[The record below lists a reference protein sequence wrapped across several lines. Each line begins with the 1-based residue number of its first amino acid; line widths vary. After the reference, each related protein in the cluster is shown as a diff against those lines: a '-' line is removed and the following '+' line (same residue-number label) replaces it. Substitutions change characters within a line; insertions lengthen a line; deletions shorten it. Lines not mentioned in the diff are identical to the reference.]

1 MGEQTTAS
9 SVHEV
14 LAVEPVIRRVIAA
27 RTANAADVDDL
38 VQDCL
43 ERLLVAHQR
52 LAPEAVL
59 PYAVVTAR
67 NLVSSNARTAMRRAA
82 AAPRLHDAS
91 EPDRP
96 EEVLLAGEA
105 RRAMTAALARLSD
118 AERQD
123 LLAYHGLG
131 GAESA
136 ATPPARGALRVR
148 MARTRAKLR
157 LEYLLAYR
165 HLELPTPQCR
175 GVLLAISAGDTR
187 RQRQLDMGQHLLDC
201 ETCATLSEPLDRRSV
216 ALTAIAIPGALV
228 AWLARQTRAHP
239 VHTAAGVAAG
249 SAVVAAAAVLAPR
262 IAAPE
267 QHAQASASASSPAPR
282 PAAVISNLS
291 IGGRPVSDA
300 TAGRSIRS
308 MIGEHASAS
317 GAVVVAAVTRN
328 GFWIGSVRGRIWVEL
343 TGPLRPL
350 RVGAGDRVR
359 FGGTVV
365 GNSQSFPSQVG
376 LTSRSDADLLTR
388 QGAHL
393 AVSTTSISVTH
404 ELPVLKRFELA

>member
-1 MGEQTTAS
+1 MTAS

-14 LAVEPVIRRVIAA
+14 LAVEPVVRRVIAA
-27 RTANAADVDDL
+27 RTVNAGDVDDL

-67 NLVSSNARTAMRRAA
+67 NLVSSNARTAMRLAA

-96 EEVLLAGEA
+96 EELLLAGEA

-123 LLAYHGLG
+123 LMAYHGLG
-131 GAESA
+131 AAVDA
-136 ATPPARGALRVR
+136 ATPPTRGALRVR

-187 RQRQLDMGQHLLDC
+187 RQRQLDAAQHLLDC

-216 ALTAIAIPGALV
+216 ALTAIAVPGALV
-228 AWLARQTRAHP
+228 GWLARQARVHP

-249 SAVVAAAAVLAPR
+249 SAVVAAASVLGPRLAGAPVPAGPVR
-262 IAAPE
+262 VSAPP
-267 QHAQASASASSPAPR
+267 SSPASRSVP
-282 PAAVISNLS
+282 VISNLS

-300 TAGRSIRS
+300 KAEHSIRS
-308 MIGEHASAS
+308 MVGEHADAS
-317 GAVVVAAVTRN
+317 GIVVVAAVTRN
-328 GFWIGSVRGRIWVEL
+328 GFWIGSARARIWVEL
-343 TGPLRPL
+343 VGPLRPL
-350 RVGAGDRVR
+350 RVRAGDRVS
-359 FGGTVV
+359 FGGAVV
-365 GNSQSFPSQVG
+365 GNSPSFPGQVG
-376 LTSRSDADLLTR
+376 LTSRGDAELLSR

-393 AVSTTSISVTH
+393 AVSTTSISVT
-404 ELPVLKRFELA
+404 PRS

>member
-1 MGEQTTAS
+1 MTAS

-27 RTANAADVDDL
+27 RAANAADVDDL

-52 LAPEAVL
+52 LTPEAVL

-82 AAPRLHDAS
+82 VAPRLHDAR

-118 AERQD
+118 TERQD
-123 LLAYHGLG
+123 LLSYHGM
-131 GAESA
+131 GAAEGA

-175 GVLLAISAGDTR
+175 GVLLSISAGDTR
-187 RQRQLDMGQHLLDC
+187 RQRELEAAQHLLDC
-201 ETCATLSEPLDRRSV
+201 DTCATLSEPLDRRSV
-216 ALTAIAIPGALV
+216 ALTAIAIPGALL
-228 AWLARQTRAHP
+228 AWFARLARAHP
-239 VHTAAGVAAG
+239 VQTTAGVAAG
-249 SAVVAAAAVLAPR
+249 SAVVAAAAVLGPR
-262 IAAPE
+262 LAADPPSPVGHV
-267 QHAQASASASSPAPR
+267 QVSAPAP
-282 PAAVISNLS
+282 
-291 IGGRPVSDA
+291 GRLRSSA
-300 TAGRSIRS
+300 TCPSAG
-308 MIGEHASAS
+308 
-317 GAVVVAAVTRN
+317 
-328 GFWIGSVRGRIWVEL
+328 
-343 TGPLRPL
+343 
-350 RVGAGDRVR
+350 
-359 FGGTVV
+359 
-365 GNSQSFPSQVG
+365 FPSAMRRPGVPCC
-376 LTSRSDADLLTR
+376 R
-388 QGAHL
+388 
-393 AVSTTSISVTH
+393 
-404 ELPVLKRFELA
+404 

>member
-1 MGEQTTAS
+1 VGEQTTAS
-9 SVHEV
+9 SVGEV
-14 LAVEPVIRRVIAA
+14 LAAEPVVRRVIAA
-27 RTANAADVDDL
+27 RAANAADVDDL

-43 ERLLVAHQR
+43 ERLLVARQR
-52 LAPEAVL
+52 LAPEAIL

-96 EEVLLAGEA
+96 EDVLLAGES

-123 LLAYHGLG
+123 LMAYHGLS
-131 GAESA
+131 ATESA

-165 HLELPTPQCR
+165 HVELPTPQCR

-187 RQRQLDMGQHLLDC
+187 RQRQLNAAQHLLDC

-228 AWLARQTRAHP
+228 AWLARQAKAHP
-239 VHTAAGVAAG
+239 AHTAAGVAAG
-249 SAVVAAAAVLAPR
+249 SAVVAAAAVLGPR
-262 IAAPE
+262 LAAPAPE
-267 QHAQASASASSPAPR
+267 RHVQASAPASRPAP
-282 PAAVISNLS
+282 VISNLS

-300 TAGRSIRS
+300 AAGRSIRS
-308 MIGEHASAS
+308 MIGEHATAS
-317 GAVVVAAVTRN
+317 GAAVVTAVTRN
-328 GFWIGSVRGRIWVEL
+328 GFWIGSVQGRVWVEL
-343 TGPLRPL
+343 VGPLRPL
-350 RVGAGDRVR
+350 RVRTGDRVR
-359 FGGTVV
+359 FAGTVV
-365 GNSQSFPSQVG
+365 GNSRSFPGQAG

-393 AVSTTSISVTH
+393 TVSTTSISVTH
-404 ELPVLKRFELA
+404 PS